1 MSGENQADGNGT
13 GETEGDKPGSETTGG
28 TETEAKFTQADVD
41 RMMAERA
48 ARAERAALASVT
60 EALGG
65 KKPEEAAK
73 LLTELEESR
82 RANMDE
88 AERLTLEA
96 QEANAR
102 AVERETAAAA
112 VAQEALVR
120 TALLT
125 PIGDDGT
132 MVNPAMIADAAVL
145 VKTEMDSNE
154 GMTTAEAVAAV
165 AKRVPALFA
174 ESSGSQ
180 TTRTPAAPGRPAGE
194 RRGAGEQGNEAKA
207 KGLLEEFLARDRG
220 RQPRQHS

>member
-1 MSGENQADGNGT
+1 MSGENQADGTGT
-13 GETEGDKPGSETTGG
+13 GETEGAQPGSETTGG
-28 TETEAKFTQADVD
+28 TESDATFTQADVD

-48 ARAERAALASVT
+48 AREKRSTLAAVT

-73 LLTELEESR
+73 LLQELEESR

-96 QEANAR
+96 REANAR
-102 AVERETAAAA
+102 AAERETEAAV

-145 VKTEMDSNE
+145 VQTEMAGND
-154 GMTTAEAVAAV
+154 GMTPAEAVAAV

-194 RRGAGEQGNEAKA
+194 RRGAGEQGNESKA

-220 RQPRQHS
+220 RQPRQTS